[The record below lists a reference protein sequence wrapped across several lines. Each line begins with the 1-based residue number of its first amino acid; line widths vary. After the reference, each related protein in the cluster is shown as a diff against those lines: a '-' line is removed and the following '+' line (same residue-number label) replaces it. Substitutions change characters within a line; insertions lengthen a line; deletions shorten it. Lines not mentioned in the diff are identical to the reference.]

1 MKEIRSFT
9 QRISYAILE
18 TTGCHVTI
26 ANKDLIRIAGTGEF
40 EEKIGMKIPWNSAFE
55 RSMLDRKTVVIDEP
69 RNSDNCKDCKYI
81 ETCREEYEICTPIMK
96 ESKVIGVIAIIATT
110 IKQKEY
116 IKSKKY
122 GFIDYLENMAMLLS
136 SYINEHETNKEI
148 EIKNQEL
155 QTIIEKSLNAT
166 ICISVDKKIK
176 YINEKAINLFGLDK
190 EKIELGETK
199 INSFWENSYL
209 ERAIKI
215 KNQDTLIGEELYQS
229 KDNEK
234 RLVSSQITKI
244 YKDNKLVSLI
254 GNFNDSI
261 NLQKTAAK
269 YRDAALE
276 TSFDSL
282 IGESSIFISTKE
294 KAKEAAK
301 YESNI
306 LITAESGTG
315 KELFARSIHEASKR
329 RKNPFVTV
337 NCSAIPES
345 LLESEIFG
353 YEKGITGI
361 ENFGKIGKMELSNH
375 GTLFLDEIGE
385 MTLYLQN
392 KLLRFLKDKKITRVG
407 GSKSISLDLMI
418 ICSSKK
424 NLEKMVQE
432 GTFLEE
438 LYYRIS
444 VVPIKIPSLRERVS
458 DIEMLAN
465 YFLKKNN
472 KRLGKNILGFEKEA
486 IKIMKDYSWPGNIR
500 ELENVVE
507 YVSNFKKRGLINKFD
522 ISRRISVSK
531 TDNKSLDEMV
541 KDYENKIIRNLLD
554 QYGSTKESKQLIADK
569 LKISRA
575 TLYRKLSSKQ
585 S

>member
-81 ETCREEYEICTPIMK
+81 KTCGEEYEICTPIMK
-96 ESKVIGVIAIIATT
+96 KNKVIGVIAIIATT
-110 IKQKEY
+110 IKQKKY

-199 INSFWENSYL
+199 INSFWENSNL

-215 KNQDTLIGEELYQS
+215 ENQDTLIGEEIYLS
-229 KDNEK
+229 KDSEK
-234 RLVSSQITKI
+234 QLVSSQITKI
-244 YKDNKLVSLI
+244 YKDNQLVSLI

-306 LITAESGTG
+306 LITAEPGTG
-315 KELFARSIHEASKR
+315 KELFARSIHESSKR

-375 GTLFLDEIGE
+375 GTFFLDEIGE

-465 YFLKKNN
+465 YFLRKNN
-472 KRLGKNILGFEKEA
+472 KRLGKNIIGFEKEA

-507 YVSNFKKRGLINKFD
+507 YVSNFKKKGLINKFD

-531 TDNKSLDEMV
+531 ADNKSLDEMV
-541 KDYENKIIRNLLD
+541 KDYENKIIRDLLD
-554 QYGSTKESKQLIADK
+554 QYGTTKESKQLIADK